1 MFTTH
6 NEIMNPV
13 REVEREA
20 PRVPATAS
28 RGSLWVI
35 VLAGGDGTRLL
46 PLTTALHGEPMPKQF
61 ALLRG
66 ELSLLQTTLLRAR
79 AVAPWEQVVVVA
91 TKSHAHLARA
101 QSAAVGGVTVLEQ
114 PANLGTAAGLL
125 LPLSYIR
132 GKDPGARVLV
142 LPSDHHV
149 GRPTLFEETLAELT
163 SPGLDQGVVLLGIE
177 PDWPETDYGWILP
190 GRQLTTR
197 APLLRSVVRFVE
209 KPPPTVAADLLRN
222 GALWNS
228 LVVTGSAEA
237 LWALIEERLPRHAE
251 AFSRLGRHIG
261 TASGQAKI
269 QQVYDDLPR
278 ADFSGAV
285 LAQASRQLVV
295 ATAPPCEWSDWGTP
309 ERVFETLAGTRDLER
324 LQGRLRGKKLPFEAL
339 MWNA

>member
-13 REVEREA
+13 RVIEPAA
-20 PRVPATAS
+20 PRVPATAL
-28 RGSLWVI
+28 RGSLSVI

-46 PLTTALHGEPMPKQF
+46 PLTTALHGAPLPKQF
-61 ALLRG
+61 AVLRG

-79 AVAPWEQVVVVA
+79 AVAPWEQIVVVA

-101 QSAAVGGVTVLEQ
+101 QSAALGAVTVLEQ

-132 GKDPGARVLV
+132 ARDAGARVLV

-149 GRPTLFEETLAELT
+149 GRPALFEETLAELT
-163 SPGLDQGVVLLGIE
+163 APGPDHGVVLLGIE

-197 APLLRSVVRFVE
+197 APVLHSVVRFVE
-209 KPPPTVAADLLRN
+209 KPPPTVAAELLRN
-222 GALWNS
+222 KALWNS
-228 LVVTGSAEA
+228 LVVTGTAEA
-237 LWALIEERLPRHAE
+237 LWTLTEERLPNHAE
-251 AFSRLGRHIG
+251 AFSRIGRHLG
-261 TASGQAKI
+261 TGAEQAKL
-269 QQVYDDLPR
+269 QELYQELPR
-278 ADFSGAV
+278 ADFSAAV
-285 LAQASRQLVV
+285 LAKAGRQLAV
-295 ATAPPCEWSDWGTP
+295 ATAPPCDWSDWGTP
-309 ERVFETLAGTRDLER
+309 ERVFETLAGTQDLER
-324 LQGRLRGKKLPFEAL
+324 LQRRLRGGKLPFEAP